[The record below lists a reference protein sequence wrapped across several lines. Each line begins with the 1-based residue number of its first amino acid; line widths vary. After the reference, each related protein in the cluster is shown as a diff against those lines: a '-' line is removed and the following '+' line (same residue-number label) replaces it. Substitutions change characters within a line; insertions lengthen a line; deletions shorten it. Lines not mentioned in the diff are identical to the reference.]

1 MSTPTPSLTRR
12 TIVAVLIVLTVLL
25 ALLGVTIDSVVGAQ
39 ARNDLHDR
47 LMAAVARAD
56 SLSTQGASPQRLVA
70 ETSGGGIRT
79 RLITAAGIS
88 YGDPAVVPGPP
99 TDAGPPPPPRPPG
112 PGGPDGPAP
121 GPRHRPPPPP
131 PIGATATVIDHTLPG
146 GDRLTLLA
154 DTTATTALLQQLR
167 IILVLSSLGV
177 LLVAAISVALVVRA
191 TMSPLGRLT
200 AVAESI
206 ASGDRG
212 ARLAPD
218 RPGTELG
225 RAATAFDTMVDALE
239 TSERRAHAAAAEAE
253 RADAATRQFL
263 ADAAHEL
270 RTPIAG
276 IHAGA
281 QQIVAAALQDI
292 DHPSAAAQ
300 QHRAELV
307 LTEARRAGR
316 LVSDMLDLSR
326 IDADPRLDVMPCDIV
341 ELADNERRR
350 IAMLSPSLTVTMNA
364 PDVLS
369 AVVDPIRVQQILTNV
384 GDNAR
389 RHTPADGSITI
400 DVTGDGETVAVT
412 ITDSGPGVPAD
423 QRERIFDRLVRLDHS
438 RARDQGGAGLGL
450 SIARALARAH
460 GGDLVCVEHPSG
472 ARFTVTLPT
481 RR

>member
-1 MSTPTPSLTRR
+1 MSTSTPSLTRR

-47 LMAAVARAD
+47 LMSAVARAD
-56 SLSTQGASPQRLVA
+56 SLAAQGASPQRLVA
-70 ETSGGGIRT
+70 ETGGGGIRT
-79 RLITAAGIS
+79 RLVTATGTS
-88 YGDPAVVPGPP
+88 YGDPFVTAGP
-99 TDAGPPPPPRPPG
+99 TSDAGPPPPPHPPG
-112 PGGPDGPAP
+112 PGGPPDP

-131 PIGATATVIDHTLPG
+131 PVGTTATVIDHPLPG
-146 GDRLTLLA
+146 GDRLVLLA

-177 LLVAAISVALVVRA
+177 LVVAAISVAVVVRA
-191 TMSPLGRLT
+191 TMSTLRRLT
-200 AVAESI
+200 AVAEGI
-206 ASGDRG
+206 AAGDRG
-212 ARLAPD
+212 TRLAPD

-225 RAATAFDTMVDALE
+225 RAATAFDTMVDSLE
-239 TSERRAHAAAAEAE
+239 TSERRAQAAAAEAE

-281 QQIVAAALQDI
+281 QQILAAALQDI
-292 DHPSAAAQ
+292 DNPAAAAQ

-326 IDADPRLDVMPCDIV
+326 IDADPRLDVQPCDIV

-350 IAMLSPSLTVTMNA
+350 IAMLAPSVTVTMNA
-364 PDVLS
+364 PDALP
-369 AVVDPIRVQQILTNV
+369 AVVDPIRIQQILTNL

-389 RHTPADGSITI
+389 RHTPADGSIAI
-400 DVTGDGETVAVT
+400 DVAGHGEMATVT
-412 ITDSGPGVPAD
+412 ITDTGPGVPPD
-423 QRERIFDRLVRLDHS
+423 QRERIFDRLVRLDQS

-450 SIARALARAH
+450 PIARALARAH
-460 GGDLVCVEHPSG
+460 GGDLVCVDHPSG

>member
-1 MSTPTPSLTRR
+1 MSTSTPSLTRR

-25 ALLGVTIDSVVGAQ
+25 ALLGVTIDAVVGAQ
-39 ARNDLHDR
+39 ARKDLHDR
-47 LMAAVARAD
+47 LMSAVARSD
-56 SLSTQGASPQRLVA
+56 SLAAQGASPQRLVA
-70 ETSGGGIRT
+70 ETGGGGIRT
-79 RLITAAGIS
+79 RLVTATGAS
-88 YGDPAVVPGPP
+88 FGDPFVTAGPAS
-99 TDAGPPPPPRPPG
+99 DAGPPPPPHPPG
-112 PGGPDGPAP
+112 PGGGPPDP
-121 GPRHRPPPPP
+121 GLRHRPPPPP
-131 PIGATATVIDHTLPG
+131 PDGTTATVIDHPLPG
-146 GDRLTLLA
+146 GDRLILLA

-167 IILVLSSLGV
+167 IILVLSGLGV
-177 LLVAAISVALVVRA
+177 LGVAAISVAAVVRA
-191 TMSPLGRLT
+191 AMSPLRRLT
-200 AVAESI
+200 AVAENI

-212 ARLAPD
+212 TRLAPD

-225 RAATAFDTMVDALE
+225 RAASAFDTMLDALE

-292 DHPSAAAQ
+292 DNPAAAAQ
-300 QHRAELV
+300 QHRADLV

-326 IDADPRLDVMPCDIV
+326 IDADPRLELQHCDIV

-350 IAMLSPSLTVTMNA
+350 IAMLAPAVTVTINA
-364 PDVLS
+364 PDAFA
-369 AVVDPIRVQQILTNV
+369 AVVDPIRVQQILTNL

-389 RHTPADGSITI
+389 RHTPADGSITL
-400 DVTGDGETVAVT
+400 DVTGDGDTVTVT
-412 ITDSGPGVPAD
+412 VTDTGPGVPAD
-423 QRERIFDRLVRLDHS
+423 QRERIFDRLVRLDQS
-438 RARDQGGAGLGL
+438 RARDLGGSGLGL
-450 SIARALARAH
+450 PIARALARAH
-460 GGDLVCVEHPSG
+460 GGDLVYVDHPSG

-481 RR
+481 HR

>member
-56 SLSTQGASPQRLVA
+56 SLAAQGASPQRLVA
-70 ETSGGGIRT
+70 ETGGGGIRT
-79 RLITAAGIS
+79 RLVTAAGTS
-88 YGDPAVVPGPP
+88 YGDPFVMAGPAS
-99 TDAGPPPPPRPPG
+99 DAGPPPPRPPG
-112 PGGPDGPAP
+112 PGGPAGPGP
-121 GPRHRPPPPP
+121 GPRHHPPPPP
-131 PIGATATVIDHTLPG
+131 PPVGATATVIEHPLPG
-146 GDRLTLLA
+146 GDRLILLA

-177 LLVAAISVALVVRA
+177 LLVAAISVAVVVRA

-200 AVAESI
+200 TVAEGI
-206 ASGDRG
+206 AAGDRG
-212 ARLAPD
+212 TRLDPD

-225 RAATAFDTMVDALE
+225 RAATAFDTMVDSLE

-281 QQIVAAALQDI
+281 QQIVAAALQDL
-292 DHPSAAAQ
+292 DNPAAAGQ

-326 IDADPRLDVMPCDIV
+326 IDADPRLDVLPCDIV

-350 IAMLSPSLTVTMNA
+350 ITMLAPSVTVTMNA
-364 PDVLS
+364 PDALP
-369 AVVDPIRVQQILTNV
+369 AVVDPIRIQQILTNL

-400 DVTGDGETVAVT
+400 DVTGHGEMVTVT
-412 ITDSGPGVPAD
+412 ITDTGPGVPAD
-423 QRERIFDRLVRLDHS
+423 QRERIFDRLVRLDQS

-460 GGDLVCVEHPSG
+460 GGDLICVDSPSG
-472 ARFTVTLPT
+472 ARFTVSLPA